1 MERLALYGGTPVIE
15 RINTQINKYGIE
27 EENAVRNV
35 IRKGEISVFRGGEYV
50 KKFERLFAE
59 YMSADNA
66 ITTTS
71 GTTALHTSLAAL
83 DLPAGSE
90 VAVPPLTFVS
100 TVSVVLQQGLKPVFI
115 DIDENY
121 CLSVDDLKNKI
132 TDKMKAV
139 IPVHIYGHPANM
151 IEIMKV
157 AKEHNLFVIEDACQ
171 AHGAKI
177 GNKKVGTFGDL
188 GCFSFFETKNMT
200 CGEGGMIT
208 TNSRNLYQKVKL
220 KKEHGSPVNSDTWYS
235 YQELGYNYSMT
246 ELQAAIGIE
255 QLKKLDLNNKV
266 RKKNAELY
274 KKVLENLPL
283 SFQKEREDV
292 TCVYHNLP
300 VLLPKELSSKRDL
313 FVKAL
318 KAEGVPVDIAYPQP
332 LYKTELF
339 RNLGYDLFLTNVE
352 DVTSRLFTLFTDSSL
367 SEELINKIGEAV
379 DKVLRYIW

>member
-1 MERLALYGGTPVIE
+1 MEKLALYGGPSVIE
-15 RINTQINKYGIE
+15 NTNVKINRYGIE
-27 EENAVRNV
+27 EESAVRNV
-35 IRKGEISVFRGGEYV
+35 IKKGEISVFRGGEYV
-50 KKFERLFAE
+50 KKFENLFAE
-59 YMSADNA
+59 YLSVGNA

-100 TVSVVLQQGLKPVFI
+100 TVSVVLQQNLKPVFI

-132 TDKMKAV
+132 TDKMKAI

-151 IEIMKV
+151 VEIMKV
-157 AKEHNLFVIEDACQ
+157 AEEHNLFVIEDACQ

-188 GCFSFFETKNMT
+188 GCFSFFETKNMA

-208 TNSRNLYQKVKL
+208 TDNPNLYQKVKL
-220 KKEHGSPVNSDTWYS
+220 KKEHGSPTNSDTWYS

-255 QLKKLDLNNKV
+255 QLKKLDLNNEV
-266 RKKNAELY
+266 RKNNTKMY
-274 KKVLENLPL
+274 KKVLASLPL
-283 SFQKEREDV
+283 SFQKERDGV

-300 VLLPKELSSKRDL
+300 VLLPKELGSKRDW

-332 LYKTELF
+332 LYKTALF
-339 RNLGYDLFLTNVE
+339 RNLGYDLFLSNVE
-352 DVTSRLFTLFTDSSL
+352 DVTSRLFTLFTDSSIN
-367 SEELINKIGEAV
+367 EEIINKIGKAI
-379 DKVLRYIW
+379 DKVLCHIC